1 MPVTNP
7 KIKNLLTCINLE
19 EQEQVQRY
27 SLNQQQNL
35 KMLKAEGMALHP
47 ITVTRK
53 NFGYADYPEISFK
66 LSYLVEINLF
76 KDGAAIECFCTG
88 EEPVKGVL
96 LNLDGRSGEFRIF
109 APDFPDW
116 IEDKNVGIKLAPDQ
130 RTTSIMKATLNN
142 LEANKELYRLFEEIH
157 GTLAVV
163 QSVFDFEDKEIV
175 FTNKNLNLS
184 QQAAVKAMMAIN
196 EMLIIHGPPGTGKT
210 TTLIEGILQ
219 LVQQGEKIIVTAPS
233 NTAVDNIAKELIEK
247 AVAVLRV
254 GNSTKTD
261 VLVFAHTPEGKLQNS
276 REQKEIKQLKIRAEE
291 FRKLALKYKR
301 SFGREER
308 EQRNLLFKEVKDIRL
323 QIKKLQAYNE
333 EKLFEQADV
342 ILGTPIGLYDADLRH
357 LKFNYLIMDEAG
369 QCIEPLAWCVFTL
382 AQKYILAGDHLQ
394 LPPTV
399 LSNQAA
405 QLGFNTSILEIAA
418 KTMQPIF
425 LLDTQYR
432 MRQPIA
438 GFSSQYFYGDRLMTD
453 KTLLSTEQHLTF
465 IDTAGSGF
473 NEEHG
478 QDGTS
483 LKNEGELRIV
493 NKLIETENIN
503 PEQIAFISPYAGQV
517 AAAKEI
523 LPKEMRIST
532 IDSFQGQE
540 QHTVILSLVRSN
552 DDGVIGF
559 LKDYRR
565 MNVALTRAKEQLYV
579 IGDSAT
585 LGNDAFFVAFLKYVE
600 EFGVYRTVWEWEL

>member
-1 MPVTNP
+1 MAVTHP
-7 KIKNLLTCINLE
+7 QIKKLLTCINLE

-27 SLNQQQNL
+27 SLDQQHSL
-35 KMLKAEGMALHP
+35 KALKAEGLALHP

-66 LSYLVEINLF
+66 LSYPVEINLF

-96 LNLDGRSGEFRIF
+96 LNLDGRSGEFRLF

-130 RTTSIMKATLNN
+130 RTTFIMKTTLNN
-142 LEANKELYRLFEEIH
+142 LEANKELYRMFEEIH
-157 GTLAVV
+157 GTMVMQKGIDIEGQPV
-163 QSVFDFEDKEIV
+163 IFN
-175 FTNKNLNLS
+175 NKNLNQS
-184 QQAAVKAMMAIN
+184 QQAAVKAMMANN

-219 LVQQGEKIIVTAPS
+219 LVQLKEKIIVTAAS
-233 NTAVDNIAKELIEK
+233 NTAVDNIAKGLIEK

-254 GNSTKTD
+254 GNSSKTD
-261 VLVFAHTPEGKLQNS
+261 ALVFAHTPEGKLANS

-291 FRKLALKYKR
+291 YRKMALKYKR

-308 EQRNLLFKEVKDIRL
+308 EQRNLLFKEVKDTRL

-333 EKLFEQADV
+333 VKLFEQAAV

-357 LKFNYLIMDEAG
+357 LKFNCLVMDEAG
-369 QCIEPLAWCVFTL
+369 QCIEPLAWCVFPL

-399 LSNQAA
+399 LSSEAA
-405 QLGFNTSILEIAA
+405 QLGLNTSILEAAA
-418 KTMQPIF
+418 KAIQPVF
-425 LLDTQYR
+425 LLNVQYR

-438 GFSSQYFYGDRLMTD
+438 GFSNQYFYEGKLLTD
-453 KTLLSTEQHLTF
+453 EKLLSAGQHLTF

-473 NEEHG
+473 NEEQG

-483 LKNEGELRIV
+483 LKNEGELLII
-493 NKLIETENIN
+493 NKLIESENIN
-503 PEQIAFISPYAGQV
+503 PEQAAFISPYAGQV
-517 AAAKEI
+517 AAAKEL
-523 LPKEMRIST
+523 LPAKLRMST

-540 QHTVILSLVRSN
+540 QHTIILSLVRSN
-552 DDGVIGF
+552 DDGIIGF

-565 MNVALTRAKEQLYV
+565 MNVALTRAKQQLYV

-585 LGNDAFFVAFLKYVE
+585 LGNDAFFIAFLKYVE
-600 EFGVYRTVWEWEL
+600 EVGTYRTVWEWEL

>member
-1 MPVTNP
+1 MAVSDPY
-7 KIKNLLTCINLE
+7 IKNLLTCIDLE
-19 EQEQVQRY
+19 EREQVERY
-27 SLNQQQNL
+27 SLDQQYSL
-35 KMLKAEGMALHP
+35 KMLKAVGLALHP

-66 LSYLVEINLF
+66 LNYPVEINLF
-76 KDGAAIECFCTG
+76 KDGTAIECFCAG

-96 LNLDGRSGEFRIF
+96 LNLDGKSGEFRLF

-142 LEANKELYRLFEEIH
+142 LEANKDLYRLFEEIH
-157 GTLAVV
+157 GTAPVIK
-163 QSVFDFEDKEIV
+163 QEADREEPSII
-175 FTNKNLNLS
+175 FTNKNLNPS
-184 QQAAVKAMMAIN
+184 QQAAVKAMAAQH

-219 LVQQGEKIIVTAPS
+219 LIKQGEKVVVTAPS
-233 NTAVDNIAKELIEK
+233 NTAIDNIAKGLITK
-247 AVAVLRV
+247 NVALLRV

-261 VLVFAHTPEGKLQNS
+261 ALVFAHTPEGKLQNS
-276 REQKEIKQLKIRAEE
+276 AAQKEIKQLKIRAEE
-291 FRKLALKYKR
+291 FRKIALKYKR
-301 SFGREER
+301 SFGRGER

-342 ILGTPIGLYDADLRH
+342 ILGTPIGLYDAGLRH
-357 LKFNYLIMDEAG
+357 LKFNCLVMDEAG
-369 QCIEPLAWCVFTL
+369 QCIEPLAWCVFQL

-399 LSNQAA
+399 LSNEAA
-405 QLGFNTSILEIAA
+405 QLGFNTSILE
-418 KTMQPIF
+418 KTVQYMRPVF

-438 GFSSQYFYGDRLMTD
+438 GFSSQYFYEGKLMTHAD
-453 KTLLSTEQHLTF
+453 LISTAQHLTF

-483 LKNEGELRIV
+483 LQNEGELRIAG
-493 NKLIETENIN
+493 KIIETENIDLT
-503 PEQIAFISPYAGQV
+503 QTAFISPYAGQV
-517 AAAKEI
+517 AAAKEV

-540 QHTVILSLVRSN
+540 QDTIIISLVRSN
-552 DDGVIGF
+552 DDAIIGF

-585 LGNDAFFVAFLKYVE
+585 LGNDSFFIEFLKYVE
-600 EFGVYRTVWEWEL
+600 EFGTYRTVWEWEF